1 MNNFGEAIV
10 LMAVG
15 MSTVFSVLVLVILTG
30 KLLIFMV
37 NKYAPEEEQ
46 PEAKRNN
53 TSVINPSVANA
64 IMSAVN
70 TITGGKGKV
79 EKIEKLSL
87 VSLNLC

>member
-30 KLLIFMV
+30 KMLISLV
-37 NKYAPEEEQ
+37 NKYVPEEEK
-46 PEAKRNN
+46 PEAKSSN
-53 TSVINPSVANA
+53 TAAINPGVANA

-79 EKIEKLSL
+79 EKIEKL
-87 VSLNLC
+87 